1 MKIKKSQLKELI
13 KQSIIE
19 SDKWW
24 SKLSSAE
31 QAAYIKA
38 HPKSQKAKD
47 AKKKKK
53 PSLGTSIANKFQKQ
67 VDKYNKRAKQGKS
80 DDSEFDVG
88 GPAHPNVPK
97 KDDIEKQTMDASK
110 KANKKMEI
118 DVLNKKAEKGNGDLI
133 DTEHHGM
140 VTWDHGYPGEDSF
153 MAIDQDGETVE
164 LDYTDIIRFHNDNDE
179 KMKNLQGE
187 SKKPVKTTVREV
199 KKWMKGLEEN
209 RYKRTYISDARRVS
223 WLVNHLGEDVAN
235 MPKSMRKKWTK
246 AQYGREKYLAKEF
259 VKHLQ
264 SKQLAEHKVRLAVR
278 NILKEAL
285 ANSQGE
291 ETDFKKGDL
300 VKDINPDCPHHNSE
314 GEVIKGGKKKVTYK
328 VTNNGPNYKEGDELE
343 KTVDQIVKL
352 SQTPFADDHEK
363 TKKQPM
369 GEGLIDGWKNDPWEV
384 YVRDEKG
391 KEKIMKLAKSKRAAV
406 ILYNKLA
413 KTDKYHEVGM
423 RVKGYNEVKE
433 GKLNEGKLTTTFYF
447 DQSKYINKIRNIL
460 AKYKG
465 GAKAFKFMGNSKPKH
480 MVVGGHKM
488 KMSGKKAT
496 MWNGIPNNKVKEAEK
511 FFKSHGLKWLKTQQN
526 FPNMRPIMKVEGK
539 LNEAKKETIFD
550 VAARVVKNKSMEKYK
565 SGRGQVIV
573 DMQSANLLVK
583 VWKKINPKMK
593 KILSDLGYKNP
604 AQLMSTLWAVA
615 KAG

>member
-1 MKIKKSQLKELI
+1 MRA
-13 KQSIIE
+13 
-19 SDKWW
+19 
-24 SKLSSAE
+24 SSPGE
-31 QAAYIKA
+31 
-38 HPKSQKAKD
+38 
-47 AKKKKK
+47 AKKDWENMNTGRGFKVT
-53 PSLGTSIANKFQKQ
+53 GVQK
-67 VDKYNKRAKQGKS
+67 
-80 DDSEFDVG
+80 
-88 GPAHPNVPK
+88 
-97 KDDIEKQTMDASK
+97 
-110 KANKKMEI
+110 
-118 DVLNKKAEKGNGDLI
+118 
-133 DTEHHGM
+133 
-140 VTWDHGYPGEDSF
+140 
-153 MAIDQDGETVE
+153 
-164 LDYTDIIRFHNDNDE
+164 
-179 KMKNLQGE
+179 E

-264 SKQLAEHKVRLAVR
+264 SKQLAENLIRTKIRVYIYEHL
-278 NILKEAL
+278 L
-285 ANSQGE
+285 NSQGE

-369 GEGLIDGWKNDPWEV
+369 GEGKFYAFWKN
-384 YVRDEKG
+384 KKHTING
-391 KEKIMKLAKSKRAAV
+391 KSLYDAKQQAITKLKIPKSKVGLLAV
-406 ILYNKLA
+406 VNA
-413 KTDKYHEVGM
+413 KEHDRGSFKF
-423 RVKGYNEVKE
+423 E

-447 DQSKYINKIRNIL
+447 DQSKYINKIRDIL

-539 LNEAKKETIFD
+539 LTEAPRIGTFAKSSKNETIFD
-550 VAARVVKNKSMEKYK
+550 VAKRVVKNRSAEKYK
-565 SGRGQVIV
+565 SGRGTVLL

-593 KILSDLGYKNP
+593 KILSKLGYDNP
-604 AQLMSTLWAVA
+604 AQLMATLWTVA